1 VSDARLSVSAGPAR
15 VRVGVW
21 LSATLLILALA
32 LLGAVLFP
40 RAPLVVVETVSSRT
54 ADLLRRTGTALG
66 LGYAFVAGMVA
77 AVNPCGFVL
86 LPAWLGAYISDRAGT
101 GGTRAIRQSIVVALW
116 LTAGVIGLFMVVGA
130 LVAAVSGSFIVAF
143 PWVGLGLG
151 VLLTA
156 LGGGVL
162 AGRSLHLSVVEGW
175 VGRLTR
181 DTTTLSARSYVRF
194 GVIYGLASLSCTL
207 PAFLAVI
214 TTSLLSGGYLI
225 ALLQFAMFGVGMA
238 AVLATMTVFVGL
250 LSGRAPGGLRRF
262 SRHAVRVSGVLLLLA
277 GGYLVYYWLSVWPL
291 LRRGL

>member
-181 DTTTLSARSYVRF
+181 DTTTLSARSYARF